1 MHANQPYPVKL
12 HQALTK
18 AGYEMDEVENRSW
31 LIDLKA
37 TALYILLQ
45 SRDCDLGNYRPTRTY
60 IWNNRHS
67 AQPMS
72 FLMKRS

>member
-18 AGYEMDEVENRSW
+18 AAYEMDEVENRSW

-37 TALYILLQ
+37 TALYILLL
-45 SRDCDLGNYRPTRTY
+45 SRDLVNYRPAR
-60 IWNNRHS
+60 I
-67 AQPMS
+67 
-72 FLMKRS
+72 